1 MAKRLSERKLDCH
14 RLTTVRAGF
23 VAQGTSLHEW
33 CKHNGLDTSN
43 VRKALAG
50 QWVGP
55 KATAIV
61 LALDTASKV
70 KA

>member
-1 MAKRLSERKLDCH
+1 MAISVSDRKLDRH
-14 RLTTVRAGF
+14 RLTVVRAGF

-33 CKHNGLDTSN
+33 WRINGLDTSN

-55 KATAIV
+55 KASAII
-61 LALDTASKV
+61 LAIDTASKV